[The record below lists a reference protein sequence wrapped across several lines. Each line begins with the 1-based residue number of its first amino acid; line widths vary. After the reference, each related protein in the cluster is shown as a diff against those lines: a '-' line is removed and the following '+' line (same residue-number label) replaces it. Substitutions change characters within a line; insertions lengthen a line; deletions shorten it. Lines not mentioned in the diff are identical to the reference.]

1 MQCTNSPARW
11 DMNVLGMDLFLLLF
25 LTKHTGGYEKL
36 NNLKLDSKSKT
47 AIDVCNKTSY
57 IVIFTGSLNK

>member
-11 DMNVLGMDLFLLLF
+11 DMNVLGIDIFLLLF

-36 NNLKLDSKSKT
+36 EQFEVDSKSQT
-47 AIDVCNKTSY
+47 AIDVCIKTPY

>member
-11 DMNVLGMDLFLLLF
+11 DMNVLGMDIFLLLF

-36 NNLKLDSKSKT
+36 NNLKLTVRVKP
-47 AIDVCNKTSY
+47 
-57 IVIFTGSLNK
+57 L

>member
-1 MQCTNSPARW
+1 MGHECPW
-11 DMNVLGMDLFLLLF
+11 YGLIFINVSNKTHRRVWEIEQF
-25 LTKHTGGYEKL
+25 EV
-36 NNLKLDSKSKT
+36 DSKSKT

>member
-11 DMNVLGMDLFLLLF
+11 DECPWYGHIFIIVSNKTHRRVWEIEQF
-25 LTKHTGGYEKL
+25 EV
-36 NNLKLDSKSKT
+36 DSKSQT
-47 AIDVCNKTSY
+47 AIDVCIKTPY

>member
-1 MQCTNSPARW
+1 MRIEQFE
-11 DMNVLGMDLFLLLF
+11 V
-25 LTKHTGGYEKL
+25 
-36 NNLKLDSKSKT
+36 DSKSKT